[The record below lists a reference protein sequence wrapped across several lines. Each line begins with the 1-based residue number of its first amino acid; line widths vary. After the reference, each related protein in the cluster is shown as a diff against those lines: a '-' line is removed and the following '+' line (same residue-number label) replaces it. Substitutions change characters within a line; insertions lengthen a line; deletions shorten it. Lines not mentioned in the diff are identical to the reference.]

1 MQYWHARDHRERS
14 EGVKQRA
21 RLVVE
26 WAMNQAFRAAALKA
40 RKGLHQLGL
49 STAPLSPR
57 VIEILED
64 EVCMHITPV
73 TPFTVHC
80 ILFLLSHT
88 KMLLT
93 TSHLHRIR

>member
-1 MQYWHARDHRERS
+1 M
-14 EGVKQRA
+14 KQKA

-26 WAMNQAFRAAALKA
+26 WAINQAFRAAALKA
-40 RKGLHQLGL
+40 KKGLHQLGL

-57 VIEILED
+57 VIEILDE
-64 EVCMHITPV
+64 EVCTYITQV

-80 ILFLLSHT
+80 ILFLLPHT

-93 TSHLHRIR
+93 TSQLHRIK

>member
-1 MQYWHARDHRERS
+1 MGDESGIQSCCTESH
-14 EGVKQRA
+14 
-21 RLVVE
+21 
-26 WAMNQAFRAAALKA
+26 
-40 RKGLHQLGL
+40 KGLASARSLYL
-49 STAPLSPR
+49 SPSPR

-64 EVCMHITPV
+64 EVCTNVTPV